1 MTQINAR
8 KTTHMKS
15 VINISGIWRNG
26 ELMVRNNNL
35 LEGDES

>member
-1 MTQINAR
+1 MTQTNAR
-8 KTTHMKS
+8 KTTRMKS